1 MWTIRRYHPSD
12 RSSVRR
18 LAGDTAHFGEP
29 IERFF
34 DAREVFLDAFA
45 TYYTDVAYDYL
56 WVALDNSAAH
66 DDGALIGYLMGCPD
80 TRDYNTWFQANV
92 KRVAWRAATLRYRGL
107 FTRKSLGYI
116 RRYLRLRVPY
126 LDLSSYPA
134 HLHINTRADRRGNG
148 VGTALMQAYLD
159 QLRNENVPGV
169 HLETSSENKIAV
181 PWYEKLGFQLLQRTP
196 TDLYEHSVGQSVD
209 LLVYGMKL

>member
-1 MWTIRRYHPSD
+1 MRQ
-12 RSSVRR
+12 

-45 TYYTDVAYDYL
+45 TYYTDVAGPYL
-56 WVALDNSAAH
+56 WVAH
-66 DDGALIGYLMGCPD
+66 EDDVLLGYLMGCPD
-80 TRDYNTWFQANV
+80 TRSQYVWFRANV
-92 KRVAWRAATLRYRGL
+92 TRVVWRVATLRYHGV
-107 FTRKSLGYI
+107 FTRKSLAYI
-116 RRYLRLRVPY
+116 WRYARLRVPY

-134 HLHINTRADRRGNG
+134 HLHINTRADRRGQG
-148 VGTALMQAYLD
+148 VGTALMHAYLD

-196 TDLYEHSVGQSVD
+196 TDLYQYSVGHTID